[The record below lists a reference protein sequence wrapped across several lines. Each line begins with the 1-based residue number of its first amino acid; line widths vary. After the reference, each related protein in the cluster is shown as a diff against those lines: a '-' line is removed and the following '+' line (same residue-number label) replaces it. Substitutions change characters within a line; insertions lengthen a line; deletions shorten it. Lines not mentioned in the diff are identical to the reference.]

1 MARMRI
7 SEVIKNYDVEKSE
20 LASFLAGH
28 GIDVKTADSLNEEEV
43 KLVEGRYG
51 KKSAAAKTARPSAKE
66 DAAKDA
72 AAETAADGKKVVRK
86 VATPVK
92 KKKIII
98 VTGGNGGSK
107 QHSMGGYSAGGQGRT
122 GQTASGSAGKPAR
135 ASQSAS
141 QQTAYRPI
149 KPKTAPSQM
158 SVDYHKP
165 AERPA
170 QSSAETRAAAAVQ
183 GNTAE
188 KLQRMQ
194 GEQNVSEEQSAR
206 KAQAVKPAAERSAKA
221 AVKAPEAPRT
231 AGVSDSAGAL
241 NANAS
246 GTANTA
252 NASNASNAAGASAM
266 HGESSA
272 KTAAEDRHG
281 KAASGAEA
289 ADVRTAS
296 DREKASGM
304 QASARQESAG
314 AEARTAAAAADAVK
328 TAAEPQRKTAESKT
342 ADSGQSE
349 DRKTG
354 RTQEKPQDRRA
365 KTQEKAPAQKEKRI
379 SSISDGIPTI
389 IIHKHYDGYGSSAN
403 NNRNGQGSS
412 TGRTGQRSGY
422 GQGQGGSGQ
431 NRRPAGAG
439 DRGGFRGSY
448 AGGQGGQGDRRGQG
462 RPGSF
467 GGNSGRPGQ
476 GNRTGAPGRGF
487 GGSSSGASAASDFAA
502 GTGSKRRNSAG
513 GGRDRHNKKDVAF
526 EQNEKRENRN
536 RSGRFIKPV
545 VEKAEAPEEQIKVIT
560 IPEKLTIGDLAE
572 AMHLKAAELIKKL
585 FLAGKMM
592 TVNSEVTYE
601 EAENIAADYEILCE
615 KEEKVDVIQELLKED
630 EDLEENLVTRAPVVC
645 VMGHV
650 DHGKTSILDY
660 IRHSRVTEKEAGG
673 ITQAIGAYT
682 VSVQDRT
689 ITFLDTPGHEAF
701 TAMRLRGAQSTDI
714 AVLVVAADDGVMPQ
728 TVEAINHAK
737 AAGVEI
743 IVAVNKM
750 DKADANP
757 DKVKEQLSKYEL
769 IPAAWGGQT
778 EFVPVSA
785 KTGEGIDE
793 LLDTILL
800 QADVMELKANP
811 DRLARGLV
819 LEAKLDRGRGP
830 VANVLVQKGTLHVGD
845 FISAGPAFGKVRAM
859 INDKGKNVKEAGPS
873 EPVVVLGLSDVPGAG
888 EVIVAHPN
896 NDEAKAY
903 AQTYKAQHKEELVEE
918 NVMSMNVEDLFDQ
931 MREGKMK
938 ELELIVKAD
947 VQGSVE
953 ALCGSLQKLSNDEVK
968 VRIIHSAAGNI
979 TESDVDLA
987 AASNAAIIGFNVHPD
1002 STAKSI
1008 AEHNGVS
1015 IHLYK
1020 VIYQAIDDVNA
1031 ALNGMLAPVYE
1042 ERVIGHAEV
1051 RQLFKSGKIG
1061 NIAGSMVLDGQIEK
1075 GCTVRITRDG
1085 EKIFEGALASLKRF
1099 KDDVKEVKAGYDCG
1113 LVFADF
1119 DAMNVGDQI
1128 EAYKMVEV
1136 PREEVIARKEKE
1148 AARKAKENA

>member
-1 MARMRI
+1 MAKTRI
-7 SEVIKNYDVEKSE
+7 SEIMKNYGIEKSDV
-20 LASFLAGH
+20 ASFLKEH
-28 GIDVKTADSLNEEEV
+28 GIEVKTASSSVDEDV
-43 KLVEGRYG
+43 MKLVDAHFGGKKNVTEQAAED
-51 KKSAAAKTARPSAKE
+51 KKSAAKQEPSAG
-66 DAAKDA
+66 
-72 AAETAADGKKVVRK
+72 AEEKAVHK
-86 VATPVK
+86 VANPVK

-98 VTGGNGGSK
+98 VTGGNANK
-107 QHSMGGYSAGGQGRT
+107 QHAAASYSAGGQGR
-122 GQTASGSAGKPAR
+122 QNASGNNNNVRPAR
-135 ASQSAS
+135 GN
-141 QQTAYRPI
+141 QQAAGNQGAYRPI

-158 SVDYHKP
+158 NDDYRRSEQK
-165 AERPA
+165 
-170 QSSAETRAAAAVQ
+170 TAAAVKKPMP
-183 GNTAE
+183 E
-188 KLQRMQ
+188 K
-194 GEQNVSEEQSAR
+194 
-206 KAQAVKPAAERSAKA
+206 AAAPEMA
-221 AVKAPEAPRT
+221 AVKAEETKAAAVEKAVAP
-231 AGVSDSAGAL
+231 V
-241 NANAS
+241 
-246 GTANTA
+246 
-252 NASNASNAAGASAM
+252 NAAPKVEEPAVKVAPVQEEPAAKAPVQ
-266 HGESSA
+266 ESSVKAVEKEQQAHKEEPA
-272 KTAAEDRHG
+272 K
-281 KAASGAEA
+281 
-289 ADVRTAS
+289 
-296 DREKASGM
+296 
-304 QASARQESAG
+304 
-314 AEARTAAAAADAVK
+314 
-328 TAAEPQRKTAESKT
+328 EP
-342 ADSGQSE
+342 
-349 DRKTG
+349 
-354 RTQEKPQDRRA
+354 A
-365 KTQEKAPAQKEKRI
+365 KKQTI
-379 SSISDGIPTI
+379 SSIADSTPTI
-389 IIHKHYDGYGSSAN
+389 IIHKHYEGYGSSAN
-403 NNRNGQGSS
+403 SNNNNNRGNGGFNRNGQRQGN
-412 TGRTGQRSGY
+412 
-422 GQGQGGSGQ
+422 GQGNGQ
-431 NRRPAGAG
+431 NRRFGQNNG
-439 DRGGFRGSY
+439 QNDRGQRGY
-448 AGGQGGQGDRRGQG
+448 AGQGGQNDRGQNDRGRGQG
-462 RPGSF
+462 RPGF
-467 GGNSGRPGQ
+467 AARPGQ
-476 GNRTGAPGRGF
+476 GGSGRPSAQGSRNF
-487 GGSSSGASAASDFAA
+487 GGNGGASAAPDFGNAA
-502 GTGSKRRNSAG
+502 SGKRRNQAG
-513 GGRDRHNKKDVAF
+513 NGRDRHNKKDMAF
-526 EQNEKRENRN
+526 EQNEQRERKN

-545 VEKAEAPEEQIKVIT
+545 VEKVEEPEEQIKVIS
-560 IPEKLTIGDLAE
+560 IPEKLTIGDLAD
-572 AMHLKAAELIKKL
+572 AMHMKAAELIKKL
-585 FLAGKMM
+585 FLAGKAM

-601 EAENIAADYEILCE
+601 EAENIASDYDILCE

-630 EDLEENLVTRAPVVC
+630 EDLKENLVDRAPVVC

-682 VSVQDRT
+682 VTMNDRT

-757 DKVKEQLSKYEL
+757 DRVKEQLSKYEL
-769 IPAAWGGQT
+769 IPADWGGQT
-778 EFVPVSA
+778 EFVNVSA
-785 KTGEGIDE
+785 KTGEGIDD

-888 EVIVAHPN
+888 EVIVAHPD
-896 NDEAKAY
+896 NDEAKSY

-953 ALCGSLQKLSNDEVK
+953 ALCASLQKLSNDEVK

-987 AASNAAIIGFNVHPD
+987 AASNAAIIGFNVQPA

-1042 ERVIGHAEV
+1042 EKVIGHAEV

-1061 NIAGSMVLDGQIEK
+1061 NIAGSMVLDGVIEK
-1075 GCTVRITRDG
+1075 GCTVRITRDK
-1085 EKIFEGALASLKRF
+1085 EQIFEGALASLKRF

-1113 LVFADF
+1113 LVFEDF
-1119 DAMNVGDQI
+1119 DGMNVGDQI

-1136 PREEVIARKEKE
+1136 PKEEVIARKERE
-1148 AARKAKENA
+1148 AAKKAKENA